1 MENQRNYSKQK
12 LKWILK
18 QFDVQLPDDYDIRSI
33 NIGHINDTFRVK
45 VSIGKD
51 YLLQRKNHIVFQNV
65 PAMMANISRVTAH
78 LKEKQ
83 TSESHFIGIETIVP
97 YKTKKTQKPYFIVDN
112 EFWTLTTYISG
123 VNHDRIS
130 NVNQALNGGRA
141 FASFVSALDDLP
153 GPVLYKTIPDFH
165 HMEWRFSQFRDA
177 ISGDVKLRVQ
187 NVREEIDFFEK
198 QIAYVMP
205 LHEEVMRNSIPE
217 RITHNDTKINNILFD
232 EEYHVLA
239 IIDLDT
245 VMPGAIHFDYGDAIR
260 TTCNTGSEST
270 QILELIRFN
279 KEVFKAFTQGY
290 LQEIGAKLT
299 MDEKK
304 FLPLAPFYMTY
315 IMGIRFL
322 TDYLAGDVYYSISKA
337 DDNLVRARSQM
348 RYYKELKKE
357 AAFINNF
364 IRSF

>member
-1 MENQRNYSKQK
+1 MDKRKNYSKQK
-12 LKWILK
+12 CKWILE
-18 QFDVQLPDDYDIRSI
+18 QFDVQLPDDYDIRPI
-33 NIGHINDTFRVK
+33 NVGHINDTYRIK

-51 YLLQRKNHIVFQNV
+51 YLLQRKNHFVFQNV
-65 PAMMANISRVTAH
+65 PAMMDNISRVTIH
-78 LKEKQ
+78 LNDKQ
-83 TSESHFIGIETIVP
+83 VKGSHFIGNETIIP
-97 YKTKKTQKPYFIVDN
+97 YKTKATHMPYLVVDD

-130 NVNQALNGGRA
+130 NVNQALKGGRA

-153 GPVLYKTIPDFH
+153 GPDLHKTIPDFH
-165 HMEWRFSQFRDA
+165 HLELRFSQFRDA
-177 ISGDVKLRVQ
+177 ISRDAMLRVQ
-187 NVREEIDFFEK
+187 KVRKEIDFFEK
-198 QIAYVMP
+198 QIAYVIP
-205 LHEEVMRNSIPE
+205 LHVEIMRDSIPE

-232 EEYHVLA
+232 EEYNVLA

-245 VMPGAIHFDYGDAIR
+245 VMPGAIHFDYGDAVR

-270 QILELIRFN
+270 RIRELIKFN
-279 KEVFKAFTQGY
+279 KEVFKAFTEGY
-290 LQEIGAKLT
+290 LQEIGAKLE

-304 FLPLAPFYMTY
+304 YLPLAPFYMTY

-322 TDYLAGDVYYSISKA
+322 TDYLAGDVYYSISEA

-348 RYYKELKKE
+348 WYYQELKKE
-357 AAFINNF
+357 EAFINEV